1 MDINKFTEAA
11 RYMNIIEG
19 YKRDLELLERECN
32 PAKIVLFKDG
42 GIVSELHDEDIKNHV
57 KSFLRGKINYYQQK
71 FYDL

>member
-11 RYMNIIEG
+11 RYINIIEG

-42 GIVSELHDEDIKNHV
+42 GIVSEINDLEIRNQV
-57 KSFLRGKINYYQQK
+57 RYFLRRKIDYYQLK
-71 FYDL
+71 FNEL

>member
-1 MDINKFTEAA
+1 MDVNKFAEAA
-11 RYMNIIEG
+11 RYMSIIEG

-57 KSFLRGKINYYQQK
+57 KSFLKGKINYYQQK

>member
-1 MDINKFTEAA
+1 MDMDKFAEAA

-42 GIVSELHDEDIKNHV
+42 GIVSEINDLEIRNQV
-57 KSFLRGKINYYQQK
+57 RCLLSRKIDYYQLK
-71 FYDL
+71 FNEL

>member
-11 RYMNIIEG
+11 RYMSIIEG

-42 GIVSELHDEDIKNHV
+42 GIVSEINDLEIRSQV
-57 KSFLRGKINYYQQK
+57 RCFLRRKIDYYQLK
-71 FYDL
+71 FNEL

>member
-42 GIVSELHDEDIKNHV
+42 GIVSELNDLEIRNHV
-57 KSFLRGKINYYQQK
+57 KCFLKRKIDYYQQK
-71 FYDL
+71 FYEL

>member
-1 MDINKFTEAA
+1 MDINKFAEAA

-19 YKRDLELLERECN
+19 YRRDLELLERECN

-57 KSFLRGKINYYQQK
+57 KSFLKGKINYYQQK
-71 FYDL
+71 FYEL

>member
-1 MDINKFTEAA
+1 MDMNKFVEAT

-42 GIVSELHDEDIKNHV
+42 GIVSEINDLEIRNQV
-57 KSFLRGKINYYQQK
+57 RCLLRRKIDYYQLK
-71 FYDL
+71 FNEL